1 MAKLRMFL
9 SLTKSSDGDKIMLHE
24 YYLHIKER
32 IGERRKGYYNNNNNN
47 NNNNKKDLK
56 AIVKNNIPKEE
67 LKNSCILP
75 KEGPHLFV

>member
-1 MAKLRMFL
+1 
-9 SLTKSSDGDKIMLHE
+9 MLHE
-24 YYLHIKER
+24 YYLHIEER
-32 IGERRKGYYNNNNNN
+32 IGERHEGYHNNKNKK
-47 NNNNKKDLK
+47 KKDLK

>member
-47 NNNNKKDLK
+47 NKKRFRGNRK
-56 AIVKNNIPKEE
+56 K
-67 LKNSCILP
+67 
-75 KEGPHLFV
+75 

>member
-1 MAKLRMFL
+1 
-9 SLTKSSDGDKIMLHE
+9 MLHE

-32 IGERRKGYYNNNNNN
+32 IGERRKGYYNNK
-47 NNNNKKDLK
+47 KKDLK

>member
-47 NNNNKKDLK
+47 KKRFKDNKKK
-56 AIVKNNIPKEE
+56 
-67 LKNSCILP
+67 
-75 KEGPHLFV
+75 